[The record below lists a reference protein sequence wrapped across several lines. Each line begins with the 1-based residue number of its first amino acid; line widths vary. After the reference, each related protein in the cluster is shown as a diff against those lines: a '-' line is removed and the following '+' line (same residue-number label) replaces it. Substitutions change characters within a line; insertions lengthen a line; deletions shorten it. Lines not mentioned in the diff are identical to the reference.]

1 MNPARSRPS
10 NQRELRKPRES
21 GIARIYVTGAVPA
34 VVAAAIA
41 EDFELAES
49 PEGADGILSLLTT
62 TVDGAL
68 LDRAGPQLAVV
79 ANYAVG
85 VNNID
90 LEAARGR
97 GIVVANTPD
106 VLTRPTAELAVTLM
120 LALLRRVAE
129 GDRLIR
135 DRREW
140 GFSLE
145 FMLGESLDGKLVG
158 VVGPGRIGRE
168 TARLVEAF
176 GARTRFAGRRDPL
189 HGLLAVA
196 DVVSLH
202 CPLTAETHHLIDA
215 DALRAMN
222 PSAVLVN
229 TARGPIVD
237 ERALVE
243 ALREGW
249 IAGAALD
256 VYEDEP
262 HVSTDLLELEN
273 VVLSPHLGSA
283 TRPTREAMGM
293 LAVEA
298 LRAVLLRGETPANVV
313 EL

>member
-1 MNPARSRPS
+1 M
-10 NQRELRKPRES
+10 
-21 GIARIYVTGAVPA
+21 RIYVTGEVPA
-34 VVAAAIA
+34 AVRTALA

-49 PEGADGILSLLTT
+49 PEGAAGILSLLTT
-62 TVDGAL
+62 AVDAAL

-90 LEAARGR
+90 LDAARAR
-97 GIVVANTPD
+97 GVLVANTPD

-120 LALLRRVAE
+120 LTLLRRVAE

-135 DRREW
+135 TREPW
-140 GFSLE
+140 RFSLE

-158 VVGPGRIGRE
+158 IVGPGRIGRE

-176 GARTRFAGRRDPL
+176 GARTMFAGRGDPL
-189 HGLLAVA
+189 DELLGAA
-196 DVVSLH
+196 DLVSLH
-202 CPLTAETHHLIDA
+202 CPLTDETHHLIDA
-215 DALRAMN
+215 AALAAMR

-243 ALREGW
+243 ALRRGT
-249 IAGAALD
+249 IAGAGLD

-262 HVSTDLLELEN
+262 RVSEELVALEN

-283 TRPTREAMGM
+283 TRPTREAMGA
-293 LAVEA
+293 LVVEA
-298 LRAVLLRGETPANVV
+298 LRAVLLRGETPTNLV
-313 EL
+313 

>member
-1 MNPARSRPS
+1 M
-10 NQRELRKPRES
+10 
-21 GIARIYVTGAVPA
+21 RIYVTGALPSA
-34 VVAAAIA
+34 VAAELAA
-41 EDFELAES
+41 DFEVS
-49 PEGADGILSLLTT
+49 DTPEGADGILSLLTT
-62 TVDGAL
+62 PVDVEL
-68 LDRAGPQLAVV
+68 LDRAGAQLQIV

-97 GIVVANTPD
+97 GVLVANTPD

-120 LALLRRVAE
+120 LTLLRRVVE

-135 DRREW
+135 RREPW

-158 VVGPGRIGRE
+158 IVGPGRIGRE
-168 TARLVEAF
+168 TGRLVEAF
-176 GARTRFAGRRDPL
+176 GAQTLFAGRGDELGR
-189 HGLLAVA
+189 LLGDA

-202 CPLTAETHHLIDA
+202 CPLTPETHHLIDA
-215 DALRAMN
+215 AALAAMK
-222 PSAVLVN
+222 PTAVLVN
-229 TARGPIVD
+229 TARGPVVD

-243 ALREGW
+243 ALQAGA

-262 HVSTDLLELEN
+262 SVAEELLAMEN

-298 LRAVLLRGETPANVV
+298 LRAVLLRGETPPNLVFPERPLGTGGAA
-313 EL
+313 

>member
-1 MNPARSRPS
+1 MNPARSRPP
-10 NQRELRKPRES
+10 NQRALRKPRES
-21 GIARIYVTGAVPA
+21 DIVRIYVTGAIPSA
-34 VVAAAIA
+34 VSAALAA
-41 EDFELAES
+41 DFELADG

-62 TVDGAL
+62 TVDGEYI
-68 LDRAGPQLAVV
+68 DRAGPQLRIV

-90 LEAARGR
+90 LDAARAR
-97 GIVVANTPD
+97 GVLVANTPD
-106 VLTRPTAELAVTLM
+106 VLTRPTAELTVTLM
-120 LALLRRVAE
+120 LSLLRRVTE

-135 DRREW
+135 RREPW

-145 FMLGESLDGKLVG
+145 FMLGESLDDKLVG
-158 VVGPGRIGRE
+158 IVGPGRIGRE

-176 GARTRFAGRRDPL
+176 GARTLFVGAGDDQ
-189 HGLLAVA
+189 GALLAAA
-196 DVVSLH
+196 DIVSLH
-202 CPLTAETHHLIDA
+202 CPLTPETHHLIDA
-215 DALRAMN
+215 AALAAMK

-229 TARGPIVD
+229 AARGPVVD

-243 ALREGW
+243 ALRSGS

-256 VYEDEP
+256 VYEHEP
-262 HVSTDLLELEN
+262 EVSEELLTMEN

-298 LRAVLLRGETPANVV
+298 LRAVLLRGERPANLV
-313 EL
+313 